1 MGVRLLGKVMRVYH
15 FMSKEH
21 ALSNMENEW
30 LKVATINSLNDPF
43 EFYVDFRE
51 SDSFLPEDNVQ
62 RIKDHYNNL
71 TGFLCFS
78 AFFGSPVQW
87 AHYANSHT
95 GICFEFEID
104 AKNLLEIKYRLE
116 PYIIDVSDS
125 GWREYFVDATLS
137 KYEHWQYEQE
147 YRMVIKLGAKSLV
160 KRDELMFIPFSSF
173 CAPVKVYA
181 GINCSLTQAEV
192 SLLSIKGAT
201 VHGVKKSR
209 KEYAIEKA

>member
-1 MGVRLLGKVMRVYH
+1 
-15 FMSKEH
+15 MSKEN

-51 SDSFLPEDNVQ
+51 SDYYLPEENVQ

-87 AHYANSHT
+87 AHYAKSHT

-104 AKNLLEIKYRLE
+104 VNKYRPD
-116 PYIIDVSDS
+116 PYIIDVSEP
-125 GWREYFVDATLS
+125 GWRESFVDATLS

-160 KRDELMFIPFSSF
+160 KKRELIFIPFSSF

-181 GINCSLTQAEV
+181 GINSSLTPAEV
-192 SLLSIKGAT
+192 SLLSSKGAT

-209 KEYAIEKA
+209 ADYAIEKA